1 MRNFMLCGLTLLFC
15 SSTLSQSYATSDI
28 RVLLDNG
35 IATVNIIFSTKHR
48 GFVDGILKFDA
59 TSGLEWQLEALESRL
74 YVDNENIGQSIT
86 FQPIGSLINWRGQK
100 YRGAIQFV
108 AVGEK
113 IRVINRLDLEQYLR
127 GVVPAE
133 MQGNW
138 PLEALKAQAVASRS
152 YALARLNPQ
161 GDYDVCG
168 TIQCQVYRG
177 VSVEHNRSDRAIRET
192 NGTVLVHQG
201 EIAVT
206 YYHSDSGG
214 TVASSAEVWGVSEP
228 YLVSKSDVGT
238 YTPHRNWQFRIDPS
252 RVTTALRGLGSDI
265 GSVSSLQI
273 LEYSESGRVSQL
285 KISGSEGSVV
295 LKGQVLNKIVRG
307 WGMKSTLFMLLD
319 GLTAQGDGWGHGVG
333 MSQYGAKQ
341 LAQSGYTYSEIL
353 RFYYPGTRLTNVRS
367 PRTPK
372 E

>member
-152 YALARLNPQ
+152 YALARLKKN
-161 GDYDVCG
+161 
-168 TIQCQVYRG
+168 
-177 VSVEHNRSDRAIRET
+177 
-192 NGTVLVHQG
+192 G
-201 EIAVT
+201 EIEVT
-206 YYHSDSGG
+206 LTDN
-214 TVASSAEVWGVSEP
+214 TVAQKHADELLFTCMTSYWSHNGLKPYMRYSVAGGEGGVME
-228 YLVSKSDVGT
+228 
-238 YTPHRNWQFRIDPS
+238 
-252 RVTTALRGLGSDI
+252 
-265 GSVSSLQI
+265 
-273 LEYSESGRVSQL
+273 
-285 KISGSEGSVV
+285 
-295 LKGQVLNKIVRG
+295 
-307 WGMKSTLFMLLD
+307 
-319 GLTAQGDGWGHGVG
+319 
-333 MSQYGAKQ
+333 
-341 LAQSGYTYSEIL
+341 
-353 RFYYPGTRLTNVRS
+353 NVRVLGTPNLKKHWTDCLLYTS
-367 PRTPK
+367 PRPRDRG
-372 E
+372 